1 MNRPVEEDFAAGFAE
16 SVRID
21 VDVAPAFAP
30 HYYRG
35 MQTGMALGSLAVRA
49 TAPTRWVAAAML
61 VIAMLSAGWVGAAHA
76 GERHR
81 DVELDTALMQLQLA
95 VTEEG
100 KRNHAAIVTRR
111 IEEAIKTLRSIQDH
125 GLARMEARH
134 AIQRIHEASR

>member
-81 DVELDTALMQLQLA
+81 DIDMDLALTRLKLS
-95 VTEEG
+95 VTEQ
-100 KRNHAAIVTRR
+100 AIRENAGLVVFRVK
-111 IEEAIKTLRSIQDH
+111 EAIDELRRCEGTPASL
-125 GLARMEARH
+125 GARR
-134 AIQRIHEASR
+134 AIQSIHEASR